1 MSIIVAT
8 GVYALLLKFLLKSS
22 PHNVQSNGGGVKGFL
37 NNVKKMHFSCRMASL
52 IVVTL
57 NRQSSE
63 RIVAGGES
71 SVGEDGG
78 VDPGQEV
85 GDAGVHVRNVL

>member
-1 MSIIVAT
+1 
-8 GVYALLLKFLLKSS
+8 
-22 PHNVQSNGGGVKGFL
+22 
-37 NNVKKMHFSCRMASL
+37 MASL

-63 RIVAGGES
+63 RIVTRGES

-78 VDPGQEV
+78 VDPGEEV

>member
-1 MSIIVAT
+1 M
-8 GVYALLLKFLLKSS
+8 L
-22 PHNVQSNGGGVKGFL
+22 
-37 NNVKKMHFSCRMASL
+37 KKMHFSCRMTSL

>member
-1 MSIIVAT
+1 MFNLYKYNQS
-8 GVYALLLKFLLKSS
+8 FKS
-22 PHNVQSNGGGVKGFL
+22 QAF
-37 NNVKKMHFSCRMASL
+37 

>member
-1 MSIIVAT
+1 MICSIYTNI
-8 GVYALLLKFLLKSS
+8 
-22 PHNVQSNGGGVKGFL
+22 H
-37 NNVKKMHFSCRMASL
+37 RASRARL
-52 IVVTL
+52 IVITL

-85 GDAGVHVRNVL
+85 GDAGVNVRNVLWKEYLNKNLCWLFLTLI

>member
-1 MSIIVAT
+1 M
-8 GVYALLLKFLLKSS
+8 
-22 PHNVQSNGGGVKGFL
+22 
-37 NNVKKMHFSCRMASL
+37 
-52 IVVTL
+52 VTL
-57 NRQSSE
+57 NRQSSK

-85 GDAGVHVRNVL
+85 GDTGVNIRNIL

>member
-1 MSIIVAT
+1 M
-8 GVYALLLKFLLKSS
+8 
-22 PHNVQSNGGGVKGFL
+22 
-37 NNVKKMHFSCRMASL
+37 
-52 IVVTL
+52 

-71 SVGEDGG
+71 AVREDGG

>member
-1 MSIIVAT
+1 M
-8 GVYALLLKFLLKSS
+8 
-22 PHNVQSNGGGVKGFL
+22 
-37 NNVKKMHFSCRMASL
+37 
-52 IVVTL
+52 VTL

-63 RIVAGGES
+63 RIVARGES

-85 GDAGVHVRNVL
+85 GDAGVHVWNVLWL

>member
-1 MSIIVAT
+1 MICPISTKII
-8 GVYALLLKFLLKSS
+8 
-22 PHNVQSNGGGVKGFL
+22 
-37 NNVKKMHFSCRMASL
+37 RASRARL

>member
-1 MSIIVAT
+1 M
-8 GVYALLLKFLLKSS
+8 
-22 PHNVQSNGGGVKGFL
+22 
-37 NNVKKMHFSCRMASL
+37 
-52 IVVTL
+52 VTL
-57 NRQSSE
+57 NRQSSK
-63 RIVAGGES
+63 RKVARDKP

>member
-1 MSIIVAT
+1 M
-8 GVYALLLKFLLKSS
+8 
-22 PHNVQSNGGGVKGFL
+22 
-37 NNVKKMHFSCRMASL
+37 
-52 IVVTL
+52 VTL
-57 NRQSSE
+57 NRQSSK

-71 SVGEDGG
+71 SVGEDCG

>member
-1 MSIIVAT
+1 MGLSA
-8 GVYALLLKFLLKSS
+8 GCPELPEFFLICNLITLITDKTKPFGS
-22 PHNVQSNGGGVKGFL
+22 
-37 NNVKKMHFSCRMASL
+37 RL

>member
-1 MSIIVAT
+1 MLVSCPT
-8 GVYALLLKFLLKSS
+8 RLSS
-22 PHNVQSNGGGVKGFL
+22 YFKIPRTEKYG
-37 NNVKKMHFSCRMASL
+37 MRCA
-52 IVVTL
+52 TL

-63 RIVAGGES
+63 GIVAGGES

>member
-1 MSIIVAT
+1 M
-8 GVYALLLKFLLKSS
+8 
-22 PHNVQSNGGGVKGFL
+22 N
-37 NNVKKMHFSCRMASL
+37 FSEKIRASRARL
-52 IVVTL
+52 ILITS

-63 RIVAGGES
+63 GIVAGGES

>member
-1 MSIIVAT
+1 MI
-8 GVYALLLKFLLKSS
+8 
-22 PHNVQSNGGGVKGFL
+22 
-37 NNVKKMHFSCRMASL
+37 
-52 IVVTL
+52 TL

-85 GDAGVHVRNVL
+85 GDAGVHVRNVLLYQLSYSGNIKSYSFTQTLI

>member
-1 MSIIVAT
+1 MLFGVSDRHIFFDFSNCCPNINRASIA
-8 GVYALLLKFLLKSS
+8 
-22 PHNVQSNGGGVKGFL
+22 
-37 NNVKKMHFSCRMASL
+37 RL

-85 GDAGVHVRNVL
+85 GDAGVYVRNILWKGYLNKNLCWLFLTLI

>member
-1 MSIIVAT
+1 MI
-8 GVYALLLKFLLKSS
+8 
-22 PHNVQSNGGGVKGFL
+22 
-37 NNVKKMHFSCRMASL
+37 
-52 IVVTL
+52 TL

-78 VDPGQEV
+78 VDPGQEI
-85 GDAGVHVRNVL
+85 GDAGVHVRNVRDILWYKLSFSGNKEVIPSHRP